1 MQGNKYSDLLEGLNT
16 KSSGGGGR
24 YDDLYLDLLSEEDRK
39 RLQYRY
45 QYANPEEVGP
55 PAEEPVG
62 LSRIA
67 GQSLSGA
74 IEAAP
79 SGVAAAGQA
88 GVANVLE
95 EGRNRSIFDIEP
107 SLLAR
112 AIPGGGSVVETAQ
125 NLAGN
130 IAGRLTSPETDAALR
145 EQSAENLQETLAIR
159 ARNAEEAQRLRQ
171 QYVDQGGSG
180 VAADIAGALGSSATS
195 FAPLAGAA
203 IVGAVTRN
211 PMAALATQRG
221 LAVLPATQAYADAYA
236 QFKSEYPNAPD
247 SEAHRYA
254 ASMATVEFGVEAL
267 VPAGGALTG
276 AGARQVA
283 GAIARRTATE
293 AGTEAVTELAG
304 QGIQLGLA
312 PNLAP
317 DSLEDAAYNVGIA
330 AATGGLAGGAISVP
344 TTFAEARG
352 VANEARLQEQKRLAE
367 LRAVDEKLAE
377 GAAVAQEL
385 PAVAQAERAI
395 AELMSNL
402 PEGGL
407 DLETRR
413 GEASTLLDTTPV
425 IEEPAGPSS
434 PFLPRSERVNL
445 EARQGEAS
453 TLLDVPT
460 EVVAEPQGPVSVLP
474 GVRPQ
479 EALALD
485 TPRGEA
491 SPIEGPEAT
500 RMRFEAQRVD
510 AEEQTAFLQNE
521 KQTLLQNPTRENRVR
536 VKEIDRELGRQAIRR
551 AVAVNALSNPPSVQS
566 APVEPPAPEL
576 PLTRQARVS
585 TLEEARSLSQ
595 PITQPEATTPAPLPQ
610 TAPTAPLTRAERVS
624 QQRTVAEQVLNPVT
638 GQMETVV
645 EAAVSPDDTRRKDVE
660 SFFSGATPEQTAAV
674 QQDQANSLTN
684 RAVDPRLEA
693 AAAAIANRTVPPE
706 QRRVTPLR
714 AALGRAK
721 TAWDALA
728 GVRAAVARGE
738 NPNIERYDRLIQVLS
753 TEDMKDVEFKLLQP
767 ETEATT
773 EAQRRVKE
781 GIGIDKYTKGLH
793 EVDNATGKQ
802 SVVITGDGYA
812 GRDGTKSVETT
823 LHEIVHAK
831 TAKAIRDVKEGR
843 ETDSRIVKAVNDF
856 EAIRGE
862 VRKADRKD
870 LTRDEAEAIDYA
882 TTNTDEF
889 LSGTMTNP
897 LVQSALKKEGFWKR
911 IVNTIRIIVRAPR
924 SQKAVLD
931 EILDSAYAIVDAVN
945 TVNAERG
952 GDTARG
958 LPGTAPNRAF
968 AGPRSQTADLGRL
981 ADAERQIAE
990 GADPDQVRK
999 DTGWF
1004 KGVDGKW
1011 RYEIDDSKMS
1021 WKIPFSDIPES
1032 KLFQEPIVLKVG
1044 DVVDHPDLFAAY
1056 PELKEIS
1063 LIKRAGFM
1071 DSGGLQGWFN
1081 DDNMEIG
1088 LTPYSKEPLSTLLHE
1103 LQHVVQMKEGFAKG
1117 GNESSA
1123 FEALTPEER
1132 GNVAKDL
1139 LAKTLERI
1147 TSKAGVLDIAKR
1159 AKDLLEYKVLLYFN
1173 QETARLWKEW
1183 KNTPA
1188 ESPRRSEVH
1197 SQWSDANSGAYRAKD
1212 ALARAL
1218 IGTDNIGNLPENHPG
1233 RVFIQMLAF
1242 RAGVKSAEDVSTIV
1256 GKEILELN
1264 KDRVK
1269 IESGSAEGLKDVL
1282 KKEGGLFKLYESL
1295 AGEVESR
1302 NVQKRMNLTAE
1313 QRLAM
1318 SPRDT
1323 QDVPDR
1329 EQIII
1334 EQSGGGLQA
1343 SASRPGSGQAG
1354 SQVNRSV
1361 ATPTKPDV
1369 AQARKQVLGQDR
1381 TVTSRL
1387 ASKMSPFSKLGI
1399 VARKVDHTIS
1409 RLFFSERGS
1418 TRTVEEVMGYKQGVL
1433 ERVSAEA
1440 APFVNRLRALLRQLP
1455 KDKRAEGASD
1465 IDRILKGEIE
1475 LKDSKV
1481 LTREM
1486 GPSIDQVRKT
1496 IDKFTNEIGQEV
1508 VRSYGGRDMPKSTLK
1523 LLETLKAN
1531 LGSYVART
1539 YMSDQD
1545 KTFASDL
1552 WGRYKKGDES
1562 AVEVVQ
1568 PLVNKLSAEIASLPD
1583 LLRKA
1588 REEAQ
1593 DLSNQRTTFEPED
1606 TFLGSEL
1613 RRLYENY
1620 IGSSSG
1626 RTKEDMLSALTTFSN
1641 QAKDIT
1647 AEAERVTQ
1655 EIMGVGQAAS
1665 PLSQYYRG
1673 LRSNDQP
1680 LRKRSA
1686 VPKEIRDVW
1695 GEITDPLLN
1704 AINTTQRMGALL
1716 SGLKA
1721 SNMLAEMAPESFTE
1735 RFNADSGQTFQIPN
1749 NPLAYGKLAGMYT
1762 DEGTFQ
1768 LVSGQMEMAASLL
1781 YGKPLDAGKTGQAV
1795 GRFVAEKLAQVT
1807 SLQKMMSIVLN
1818 PFVAASNV
1826 FNVVYMPL
1834 VNGNANAALLPKAL
1848 KIASRMVGSASR
1860 LDETD
1865 PELLE
1870 ILEQGII
1877 DPVLT
1882 QADTVLQERK
1892 QEARTL
1898 RKEST
1903 ALNTLAD
1910 TKKTFFDTYDTLKE
1924 TISFLET
1931 VPKIWNYLSHKET
1944 FKKMYPELGEADIKR
1959 LAAEETNRLNLTYA
1973 RVPDVLRM
1981 TETAG
1986 ISYVAGYM
1994 QQVLATSIYSVSSGA
2009 RQAVEGIRSGNKELA
2024 MFGIKKLGGSV
2035 AGFTLASYIPQFVA
2049 EAMDWIDLSDEEDED
2064 KQALLETLAFTE
2076 RGMQPMIMGVTP
2088 EGVVTHTDVGRLNPY
2103 DSMHSVLRALV
2114 ASSSAVARGDSEQAE
2129 ANLKSA
2135 VENLAGQFAGGSPL
2149 GGLLLRTVQ
2158 GKAPPSAMEAD
2169 AKQLHDSIVLMG
2181 QEVGLPESATSNL
2194 VNAAWTFTP
2203 AFVRGIARAG
2213 QLERTNP
2220 EAFADNLVAG
2230 ATMLRAPVRTHDPF
2244 NNLSRVAQ
2252 FEYKP
2257 AVNRDNLREVLL
2269 LESDVSREQ
2278 IERTVGRIID
2288 EEAEAFNNLVQGV
2301 RAARYVGRLAKMPE
2315 SEINNRIRE
2324 GLEAGGIAKTKARSF
2339 VQETTPYEPT
2349 IIGGEWGK
2357 EAIETY
2363 LRGLPSREFRNQRRQ
2378 QLEQRLALINEV
2390 VKEMQPRRTVTT
2402 TNTN

>member
-1 MQGNKYSDLLEGLNT
+1 MATNPRLEQL
-16 KSSGGGGR
+16 KSALVAADKAGAT
-24 YDDLYLDLLSEEDRK
+24 EDAR
-39 RLQYRY
+39 RLAEAIRLEQAT
-45 QYANPEEVGP
+45 QQALQ
-55 PAEEPVG
+55 AEEFNRQQGFELQPKTAEEIKVAQDRAVAEAERFRDERRVG

-95 EGRNRSIFDIEP
+95 EGRNRSLFDIEP

-112 AIPGGGSVVETAQ
+112 AIPGGGGSVVETAQ

-145 EQSAENLQETLAIR
+145 ERSAENLQETLAIR
-159 ARNAEEAQRLRQ
+159 ARNAEEAKRLRQ

-203 IVGAVTRN
+203 VVGAVTRN

-236 QFKSEYPNAPD
+236 QFKSEYPDAPD

-267 VPAGGALTG
+267 VPAGGSLTG

-317 DSLEDAAYNVGIA
+317 DSLEEAAYNAGIA

-445 EARQGEAS
+445 EVRQGEAS
-453 TLLDVPT
+453 TILDVPA

-566 APVEPPAPEL
+566 APVETPAPEL

-610 TAPTAPLTRAERVS
+610 TAPTAPLTRAERVA

-645 EAAVSPDDTRRKDVE
+645 EAAVSPDDTRRQQLE
-660 SFFSGATPEQTAAV
+660 QFFSAPRSEPISAQEINKADEMAIRPDGTIDEQINIIPKTARRP
-674 QQDQANSLTN
+674 S
-684 RAVDPRLEA
+684 EF
-693 AAAAIANRTVPPE
+693 E
-706 QRRVTPLR
+706 QRLTMARTARDAMKVIKTY
-714 AALGRAK
+714 AK
-721 TAWDALA
+721 EGSPFAKVIESLERSPFLDNTA
-728 GVRAAVARGE
+728 
-738 NPNIERYDRLIQVLS
+738 IQI
-753 TEDMKDVEFKLLQP
+753 LQP
-767 ETEATT
+767 EDKLPTGM
-773 EAQRRVKE
+773 QRSTVRGAMQRYGGGNNKVFLR
-781 GIGIDKYTKGLH
+781 GSGFRINGTNTP
-793 EVDNATGKQ
+793 EVA
-802 SVVITGDGYA
+802 
-812 GRDGTKSVETT
+812 
-823 LHEIVHAK
+823 LHEIVHA
-831 TAKAIRDVKEGR
+831 ASVDLIEGVGAGR
-843 ETDSRIVKAVNDF
+843 ITDPKAVASVKQIDLLRKEL
-856 EAIRGE
+856 EASL
-862 VRKADRKD
+862 KD
-870 LTRDEAEAIDYA
+870 KETRSGLTPEERVNLDYA
-882 TTNTDEF
+882 TTNSKEF
-889 LSGTMTNP
+889 VSQALSSTA
-897 LVQSALKKEGFWKR
+897 VQSGLKKEGLWTR
-911 IVNTIRIIVRAPR
+911 LVNVVRNMFR
-924 SQKAVLD
+924 
-931 EILDSAYAIVDAVN
+931 
-945 TVNAERG
+945 
-952 GDTARG
+952 
-958 LPGTAPNRAF
+958 
-968 AGPRSQTADLGRL
+968 GPRSTGPLWEKIMDASLAVVDTQTEQ
-981 ADAERQIAE
+981 ADAVRASRREEELAYQAKQKMAQQDNFE
-990 GADPDQVRK
+990 LPDADAA
-999 DTGWF
+999 
-1004 KGVDGKW
+1004 
-1011 RYEIDDSKMS
+1011 
-1021 WKIPFSDIPES
+1021 DI
-1032 KLFQEPIVLKVG
+1032 
-1044 DVVDHPDLFAAY
+1044 
-1056 PELKEIS
+1056 
-1063 LIKRAGFM
+1063 
-1071 DSGGLQGWFN
+1071 
-1081 DDNMEIG
+1081 
-1088 LTPYSKEPLSTLLHE
+1088 
-1103 LQHVVQMKEGFAKG
+1103 
-1117 GNESSA
+1117 
-1123 FEALTPEER
+1123 
-1132 GNVAKDL
+1132 
-1139 LAKTLERI
+1139 
-1147 TSKAGVLDIAKR
+1147 
-1159 AKDLLEYKVLLYFN
+1159 
-1173 QETARLWKEW
+1173 
-1183 KNTPA
+1183 
-1188 ESPRRSEVH
+1188 
-1197 SQWSDANSGAYRAKD
+1197 
-1212 ALARAL
+1212 
-1218 IGTDNIGNLPENHPG
+1218 
-1233 RVFIQMLAF
+1233 
-1242 RAGVKSAEDVSTIV
+1242 
-1256 GKEILELN
+1256 
-1264 KDRVK
+1264 
-1269 IESGSAEGLKDVL
+1269 
-1282 KKEGGLFKLYESL
+1282 
-1295 AGEVESR
+1295 
-1302 NVQKRMNLTAE
+1302 
-1313 QRLAM
+1313 
-1318 SPRDT
+1318 RDT
-1323 QDVPDR
+1323 
-1329 EQIII
+1329 
-1334 EQSGGGLQA
+1334 
-1343 SASRPGSGQAG
+1343 
-1354 SQVNRSV
+1354 SV
-1361 ATPTKPDV
+1361 ET
-1369 AQARKQVLGQDR
+1369 ARKQVLGQDR

-1455 KDKRAEGASD
+1455 KEKRAEGASD

-1508 VRSYGGRDMPKSTLK
+1508 VRSYGGRDMPKSTLR

-1834 VNGNANAALLPKAL
+1834 VNGNSHPELGLKAA

-1903 ALNTLAD
+1903 ALNALAD

-2269 LESDVSREQ
+2269 LESNVSREQ

>member
-1 MQGNKYSDLLEGLNT
+1 MSITRDFLKNTSKAT
-16 KSSGGGGR
+16 KSPVK
-24 YDDLYLDLLSEEDRK
+24 DFLSQETPRGYFYTYEDP
-39 RLQYRY
+39 
-45 QYANPEEVGP
+45 AAVGP
-55 PAEEPVG
+55 PVAPEPEDTSVGAVEGVGRGILGGLVSTGAFLQGAIVDPVANAVEFAEAGLTGREPQYRSRYAEGLQAAQNITTPEGREVG
-62 LSRIA
+62 VA
-67 GQSLSGA
+67 GQIGLGAGQAVAMIPEMFVGGPAQRVVRAGEQILDAGAQTWRQFAANQLEESARASAVIAPRMSSQTAVEAEQAGATPTEALAAGLVELPATVITNTLPIAAAGRLGTRLATGAVGGVAAEAGVQGAVNPLLPEELAAQRDLTDPTNLTTAAGLGALMGAAFGTRPAPRLSDAARDLAAMRDAEVARG
-74 IEAAP
+74 IEAAQQQESVRQAELAIAELNNLTEKALNRKKGGTNPLFGESAYPRVEEPAPVQETITFPEQAPLQRDMFGEGLAATREGVEVPAREVTPP
-79 SGVAAAGQA
+79 SEIETQAANLEAKARTVREATTAIDDRIDALIEQKAQIVPTGPRGGYSRQDRVNIQKFDRQILDLQARKRELETGAVNVEAAATSARLGLPSESTRTEQETRQDYLNRMQKESIERARLGEVGAQGEPGVPDLFQPTKPRVRAELEPEQGTLPLPKPRIRVGESLEQQGPALPQPEAPRPVQA
-88 GVANVLE
+88 PLE
-95 EGRNRSIFDIEP
+95 GPTMELPFSQPKRQGADFRD
-107 SLLAR
+107 L
-112 AIPGGGSVVETAQ
+112 
-125 NLAGN
+125 
-130 IAGRLTSPETDAALR
+130 
-145 EQSAENLQETLAIR
+145 SAE
-159 ARNAEEAQRLRQ
+159 AEAPVREAQRLGDARKV
-171 QYVDQGGSG
+171 YVQDLN
-180 VAADIAGALGSSATS
+180 AA
-195 FAPLAGAA
+195 
-203 IVGAVTRN
+203 
-211 PMAALATQRG
+211 
-221 LAVLPATQAYADAYA
+221 
-236 QFKSEYPNAPD
+236 KSELTKARNEVTKFNKADQPVPQDVLDRA
-247 SEAHRYA
+247 EA
-254 ASMATVEFGVEAL
+254 ASL
-267 VPAGGALTG
+267 
-276 AGARQVA
+276 
-283 GAIARRTATE
+283 
-293 AGTEAVTELAG
+293 
-304 QGIQLGLA
+304 
-312 PNLAP
+312 
-317 DSLEDAAYNVGIA
+317 
-330 AATGGLAGGAISVP
+330 
-344 TTFAEARG
+344 
-352 VANEARLQEQKRLAE
+352 
-367 LRAVDEKLAE
+367 
-377 GAAVAQEL
+377 
-385 PAVAQAERAI
+385 
-395 AELMSNL
+395 
-402 PEGGL
+402 
-407 DLETRR
+407 
-413 GEASTLLDTTPV
+413 
-425 IEEPAGPSS
+425 
-434 PFLPRSERVNL
+434 
-445 EARQGEAS
+445 
-453 TLLDVPT
+453 
-460 EVVAEPQGPVSVLP
+460 
-474 GVRPQ
+474 
-479 EALALD
+479 
-485 TPRGEA
+485 
-491 SPIEGPEAT
+491 
-500 RMRFEAQRVD
+500 
-510 AEEQTAFLQNE
+510 
-521 KQTLLQNPTRENRVR
+521 RVR
-536 VKEIDRELGRQAIRR
+536 EAEFTLGRFDRLSKRNQAKG
-551 AVAVNALSNPPSVQS
+551 
-566 APVEPPAPEL
+566 
-576 PLTRQARVS
+576 
-585 TLEEARSLSQ
+585 
-595 PITQPEATTPAPLPQ
+595 ATTPAPAPK
-610 TAPTAPLTRAERVS
+610 TAPTAPLTRAERVA

-674 QQDQANSLTN
+674 QQDQANNLTN

-781 GIGIDKYTKGLH
+781 GVGIDKYTKGLH

-843 ETDSRIVKAVNDF
+843 EKDPRIVKAVNDF

-931 EILDSAYAIVDAVN
+931 EILDSAYAIVDVVN

-952 GDTARG
+952 SSSKTSGNKKPRV
-958 LPGTAPNRAF
+958 LFHGT
-968 AGPRSQTADLGRL
+968 TV
-981 ADAERQIAE
+981 E
-990 GADPDQVRK
+990 GAQSILSSGKFSPESGQRVYDYSEFGEGTIYLGTKESKWIANKSDRPG
-999 DTGWF
+999 DTGW
-1004 KGVDGKW
+1004 DG
-1011 RYEIDDSKMS
+1011 RTATY
-1021 WKIPFSDIPES
+1021 PEQVGAIVS
-1032 KLFQEPIVLKVG
+1032 PDANIVLIEDG
-1044 DVVDHPDLFAAY
+1044 MDVQWLEAQIGYEGEAGRLLQDLAAD
-1056 PELKEIS
+1056 S
-1063 LIKRAGFM
+1063 LREK
-1071 DSGGLQGWFN
+1071 SGW
-1081 DDNMEIG
+1081 
-1088 LTPYSKEPLSTLLHE
+1088 T
-1103 LQHVVQMKEGFAKG
+1103 
-1117 GNESSA
+1117 
-1123 FEALTPEER
+1123 EAL
-1132 GNVAKDL
+1132 
-1139 LAKTLERI
+1139 
-1147 TSKAGVLDIAKR
+1147 S
-1159 AKDLLEYKVLLYFN
+1159 
-1173 QETARLWKEW
+1173 
-1183 KNTPA
+1183 
-1188 ESPRRSEVH
+1188 
-1197 SQWSDANSGAYRAKD
+1197 
-1212 ALARAL
+1212 
-1218 IGTDNIGNLPENHPG
+1218 LPENAPERQG
-1233 RVFIQMLAF
+1233 LSNEEIRQIIRDIDKNNSRSKALIDRLV
-1242 RAGVKSAEDVSTIV
+1242 RAGIDGIEIVSEDRLDDRSFYRSAPTPDQIAIFNPDVVRPVTR
-1256 GKEILELN
+1256 EEAEMQE
-1264 KDRVK
+1264 R
-1269 IESGSAEGLKDVL
+1269 SA
-1282 KKEGGLFKLYESL
+1282 
-1295 AGEVESR
+1295 
-1302 NVQKRMNLTAE
+1302 
-1313 QRLAM
+1313 
-1318 SPRDT
+1318 
-1323 QDVPDR
+1323 
-1329 EQIII
+1329 
-1334 EQSGGGLQA
+1334 
-1343 SASRPGSGQAG
+1343 

-1508 VRSYGGRDMPKSTLK
+1508 VRSYGGRDMPKSTLR

-1762 DEGTFQ
+1762 DEGTFH

-1795 GRFVAEKLAQVT
+1795 GRFVAEKLAKVT

-1818 PFVAASNV
+1818 PFVAISNV
-1826 FNVVYMPL
+1826 FNVAYMPL
-1834 VNGNANAALLPKAL
+1834 VNGNANAELLPKAL

-1903 ALNTLAD
+1903 ALNALAD
-1910 TKKTFFDTYDTLKE
+1910 AKKTFFDTYDTLKE

-1944 FKKMYPELGEADIKR
+1944 FKKMYPEMGEADIKR